1 MSDEMVMV
9 ALWCI
14 LGLIV
19 SAVCVSTRGA
29 AFSINGLS
37 QLFSGAAT
45 AIIAMSASLELAKFV
60 LAAYL
65 HQSWNRL
72 NIFFKAYLLL
82 AIVVLSVITSMG
94 IFGFL
99 SNAYQSAS
107 SVLEAETVKIDARKA
122 DLARVN
128 EEVARLNKSIDE
140 VPANHITKKMQVRAE
155 AEPALIVLRAKIER
169 FNQDITQAN
178 LQIIEVK
185 KKVGPLIYITKAF
198 KMDIDDVVKY
208 LIMIF
213 VFVFDPLA
221 ICLVIATSEALETRR
236 RLKAQAAMPKPFLV
250 PQPAVAPAAQAP
262 VASVAPQAET
272 PASPP
277 SIAPEGE
284 VVQMRF
290 AAGGKDGA

>member
-1 MSDEMVMV
+1 MVMV

-19 SAVCVSTRGA
+19 SAVCVSTLGA

-45 AIIAMSASLELAKFV
+45 AVIAMSASLELAKFV

-65 HQSWNRL
+65 HQSWSRL
-72 NIFFKAYLLL
+72 NFFFKTYLLV

-122 DLARVN
+122 DLARAN

-155 AEPALIVLRAKIER
+155 AEPALSVLRTKIEQI
-169 FNQDITQAN
+169 NHDITQAN

-185 KKVGPLIYITKAF
+185 KKVGPLIYIAKAF
-198 KMDIDDVVKY
+198 KMDVDDVVKY

-236 RLKAQAAMPKPFLV
+236 RLKAQTAMPKPFLV
-250 PQPAVAPAAQAP
+250 PQPSVAPAAQAP
-262 VASVAPQAET
+262 VVSTAPQAET
-272 PASPP
+272 PASPPPPP

-290 AAGGKDGA
+290 AAGGKDGV

>member
-1 MSDEMVMV
+1 MV

-14 LGLIV
+14 FGLIV
-19 SAVCVSTRGA
+19 SAVCVSTLGA

-45 AIIAMSASLELAKFV
+45 AVIAMSASLELAKFV

-65 HQSWNRL
+65 HQSWKRL
-72 NIFFKAYLLL
+72 NFLFKAYLLL

-122 DLARVN
+122 DLARAN
-128 EEVARLNKSIDE
+128 EEIARLNKSVDE

-155 AEPALIVLRAKIER
+155 LEPALVILRAKVER

-198 KMDIDDVVKY
+198 KTDIDDVVKY

-236 RLKAQAAMPKPFLV
+236 RFKAQAAMPKPFLV
-250 PQPAVAPAAQAP
+250 PQPGVVPVAQTPVTPVAPI
-262 VASVAPQAET
+262 APQAET
-272 PASPP
+272 TAPPP

>member
-1 MSDEMVMV
+1 MV

-14 LGLIV
+14 FGLIV
-19 SAVCVSTRGA
+19 SAVCVSTLGA

-45 AIIAMSASLELAKFV
+45 AVIAMSASLELAKFV

-65 HQSWNRL
+65 HQSWKRL
-72 NIFFKAYLLL
+72 NFLFKAYLLI

-107 SVLEAETVKIDARKA
+107 AVLEAETVKIDARKA

-128 EEVARLNKSIDE
+128 EEISRLNKSIDE
-140 VPANHITKKMQVRAE
+140 VPANHITKKLQVRAE
-155 AEPALIVLRAKIER
+155 AEPALVVLRPKVEQY
-169 FNQDITQAN
+169 NHDITQAN

-221 ICLVIATSEALETRR
+221 ICLVIATSEALEARR
-236 RLKAQAAMPKPFLV
+236 RFKAQAAMPKPFLV
-250 PQPAVAPAAQAP
+250 PQPSVAPMAQAP
-262 VASVAPQAET
+262 VASATTSQAET